1 MNNMNNISD
10 IKHAFY
16 INLAS
21 RPDRKQHVEEQLK
34 IMGITATRFN
44 AIKLPNGALGCS
56 MSHLKCLE
64 TAKQNKWPHLLVI
77 EDDIKFLDP
86 ELFKRQLSKFLSNH
100 TGWDVVLIGGN
111 NVPPYETIDDT
122 CVKVASCQTT
132 TGYLVNGHYFDTLI
146 ENFRT
151 GITKLLAEPN
161 LHRVYAI
168 DKYWFNLQKIHNWF
182 LIIPLTVTQREDYSD
197 IEKRATNYTNVMT
210 DLDKE
215 WFFKQPQM
223 QGQGQVSSNLISS
236 SNKMSQLSITSEP
249 IKNAVKMNAETN
261 KPSRKINMKI

>member
-1 MNNMNNISD
+1 MKNISD

-34 IMGITATRFN
+34 IMGIEAERFN
-44 AIKLPNGALGCS
+44 AIKLANGALGCS
-56 MSHLKCLE
+56 LSHLKCLE
-64 TAKQNKWPHLLVI
+64 TAKENNWSHLLVV

-86 ELFKRQLSKFLSNH
+86 ELFKNQLNKFFVNH
-100 TGWDVVLIGGN
+100 NNWDVVIVGGN
-111 NVPPYETIDDT
+111 NVPPYQKIDDT
-122 CVKVASCQTT
+122 CVKVSSGQTT

-151 GITKLLAEPN
+151 GIKKLIENPQSPVL
-161 LHRVYAI
+161 YAI
-168 DKYWFNLQKIHNWF
+168 DKYWFNIQKIHNWF

-197 IEKRATNYTNVMT
+197 IEKKATNYVNVMT

-215 WFFKQPQM
+215 WFFKKKANQ
-223 QGQGQVSSNLISS
+223 L
-236 SNKMSQLSITSEP
+236 SQLSITSEP
-249 IKNAVKMNAETN
+249 IKSSVKMKTVS
-261 KPSRKINMKI
+261 KPTMKINMMI